1 MDDSLESLYILI
13 LLLLVI
19 WSLSFVIRMMFQSD
33 LLMVLFFWISTIAIV
48 TIYSFWYKK
57 KHIDI
62 TGLKKQI
69 LLSIPIWL
77 FLIYQSY
84 FTLKN
89 AEMTPLERW
98 ALIPFVLG
106 LSFYLTIL
114 KIFLDKDTNNAKIV

>member
-1 MDDSLESLYILI
+1 
-13 LLLLVI
+13 
-19 WSLSFVIRMMFQSD
+19 
-33 LLMVLFFWISTIAIV
+33 MVLFFWISTIAIV
-48 TIYSFWYKK
+48 TIYAFWYKK
-57 KHIDI
+57 KHMNI

-84 FTLKN
+84 FTLKK

-106 LSFYLTIL
+106 LGFYLTIL
-114 KIFLDKDTNNAKIV
+114 KIFLDKDTNNTKIV